1 MSNDVEER
9 LRITFDY
16 NITSK
21 QFNYTVLACV
31 MGVLGYSNYPY
42 ANNDEEVD
50 RYGESYILELEAR
63 IEKMETKLF
72 AMNKEMAAIDK
83 EMVAMGKE
91 MSVMVTVMAKDNLKL
106 IKGVEK

>member
-42 ANNDEEVD
+42 ADNNEEVG
-50 RYGESYILELEAR
+50 RYDKSYILELEAR
-63 IEKMETKLF
+63 IETMEIKLV
-72 AMNKEMAAIDK
+72 AMNKEMTI
-83 EMVAMGKE
+83 
-91 MSVMVTVMAKDNLKL
+91 MVTVMAKDNLKL
-106 IKGVEK
+106 IKGKE